1 MRCRLAA
8 AASAYAA
15 SLELAAQL
23 ALPPRLRLGGEHHR
37 DLHLHVDLGQRRWL
51 RLDGAALARD
61 PLVELDLSS
70 LKPGTTTTFT
80 TPVSRCKQRVGGHD
94 ISLWVAGRQW
104 LVTRLLASARA
115 MQRYLGVVMKCLR
128 P

>member
-94 ISLWVAGRQW
+94 ISLWMAGRPW
-104 LVTRLLASARA
+104 LVTAAAGKRARPA
-115 MQRYLGVVMKCLR
+115 EVLGHGTMR

>member
-1 MRCRLAA
+1 MISICMIS
-8 AASAYAA
+8 ASVVGSVSMA
-15 SLELAAQL
+15 
-23 ALPPRLRLGGEHHR
+23 PPSRVTR
-37 DLHLHVDLGQRRWL
+37 
-51 RLDGAALARD
+51 
-61 PLVELDLSS
+61 LVELDPLIEA
-70 LKPGTTTTFT
+70 GDQTFT

-115 MQRYLGVVMKCLR
+115 LQRYLGVVMKCLR